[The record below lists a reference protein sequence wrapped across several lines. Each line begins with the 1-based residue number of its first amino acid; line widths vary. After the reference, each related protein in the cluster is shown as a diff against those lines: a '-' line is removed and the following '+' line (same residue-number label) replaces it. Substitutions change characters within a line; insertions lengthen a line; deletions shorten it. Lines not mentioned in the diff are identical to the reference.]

1 MSITEVANVRSFALV
16 GHGGDGKTTLADST
30 AMAAGVINRLGS
42 VEQGTSFMN
51 YLAEEKHRRITISA
65 SICSFDHDGTHLNL
79 IDVPGD
85 ANFAGEL
92 VGALEAVDLAVLVV
106 SAADGIKVG
115 TEKAWK
121 LAEERGLAVAAV
133 ANKCDHD
140 AADLDRTAAALEQ
153 AFGMRVVKLH
163 LPLGSGA
170 GYRGFVDLVARK
182 AHVFADDS
190 GKAQLV
196 DVPADLAAAVDVAR
210 MALQEAVA
218 EGDDAMVEKYLE
230 QGELSDEEITATL
243 RKGIRERK
251 LLPLLSAAAVKNIGG
266 AELLAVAVRYFPSP
280 AEGRARSAR
289 KGESEE
295 SVAASATAPLRA
307 LVWKSVAD
315 RYTGMLSVLRV
326 CSGTLRAEAGIANAR
341 TGNRERVG
349 KLLEL
354 RGEHAVDVKEVG
366 PGGIV
371 AVAKLKDTHTGD
383 TLCDEK
389 HVAALVAAAAPRGV
403 ISFAIEAGNKGED
416 DKVFEAL
423 NRLVQEDWSLR
434 LARDARTGEFLLTG
448 LGQLHIEV
456 TLEKLRRLFKVDVRL
471 KPPKVPYFETIS
483 GRASNVEGK
492 LKKQSGGRGQF
503 GVCYLSVEPG
513 PRGSGVDF
521 LDEIVGGSIPRNFIP
536 AVEEGVRTTCERGVL
551 AGYPLTDI
559 KIHCIDGK
567 YHDVDSSEQA
577 FKTAGSMGLKAA
589 VAQARP
595 TLLEPIMAVEIAVPD
610 DHVGDIMGNLNSRRG
625 RVSGV
630 DTKGHTQLI
639 RAQVPMSEML
649 SYASDLTSMTGGK
662 GSFTMEFAHYEEM
675 PAPLRERVIAAAHKD
690 TQAED

>member
-1 MSITEVANVRSFALV
+1 MSITEVASVRSFALI
-16 GHGGDGKTTLADST
+16 GHGGDGKTTLADS
-30 AMAAGVINRLGS
+30 AVMAAGIANRLGS

-51 YLAEEKHRRITISA
+51 YLPEEKHRRITISA
-65 SICSFDHDGTHLNL
+65 SICSFDHDGTHFNL
-79 IDVPGD
+79 LDAPGD

-140 AADLDRTAAALEQ
+140 AADLDRTARALEE
-153 AFGMRVVKLH
+153 AFGVRVVKLH
-163 LPLGSGA
+163 LPVGAGA
-170 GYRGFVDLVARK
+170 GYKGFVDLVGRK
-182 AHVFADDS
+182 AHLFGDDS
-190 GKAQLV
+190 GRAQV
-196 DVPADLAAAVDVAR
+196 GEVPGELADAVGAAR
-210 MALQEAVA
+210 MSMMEAVA

-230 QGELSDEEITATL
+230 QGELSDEEIVATL

-251 LLPLLSAAAVKNIGG
+251 LVPLLSAAATRNVGG
-266 AELLAVAVRYFPSP
+266 AELLATAARYFPNP
-280 AEGRARSAR
+280 AEGRARATR
-289 KGESEE
+289 KDAGEETV
-295 SVAASATAPLRA
+295 VAEPGAPLRA

-326 CSGTLRAEAGIANAR
+326 CSGTLRAEATITNAR
-341 TGNRERVG
+341 TGTRERVG

-354 RGEHAVDVKEVG
+354 RGEATVDAKEVG

-371 AVAKLKDTHTGD
+371 AVAKLKDTRTGD
-383 TLCDEK
+383 TLCDDK
-389 HVAALVAAAAPRGV
+389 HVAALVSAPPPRGV
-403 ISFAIEAGNKGED
+403 ISFAIEAGNKGDE

-434 LARDARTGEFLLTG
+434 LARDERTGEFLLTG

-456 TLEKLRRLFKVDVRL
+456 TLEKLRRLFKVDVKL
-471 KPPKVPYFETIS
+471 KPPKVPYLETIT
-483 GRASNVEGK
+483 GRAQNVEGK

-503 GVCYLSVEPG
+503 GVCYLSIEPG
-513 PRGSGVDF
+513 PRGSGVAF
-521 LDEIVGGSIPRNFIP
+521 LDEIVGGAIPRNFIP
-536 AVEEGVRTTCERGVL
+536 AVEEGVRSTCERGVL

-577 FKTAGSMGLKAA
+577 FKMAGSLGIKAA
-589 VAQARP
+589 VAQAKP

-610 DHVGDIMGNLNSRRG
+610 DHVGDIMGNLNGRRG

-630 DTKGHTQLI
+630 DTRGHTQMI

-649 SYASDLTSMTGGK
+649 TYASDLTSMTGGK
-662 GSFTMEFAHYEEM
+662 GSFTMEFSHYEEM
-675 PAPLRERVIAAAHKD
+675 PAQLRERVIAAAHKD